1 MTAPVRRGFFHRR
14 ACIVCSTLYIH
25 AHFDACHQGP
35 TPPRHRAPHRRSR
48 AAQPARA
55 PAGACRPGLRTT
67 QATLSRDLAE
77 LGVLKGAGGYRLQ
90 DGTPEPSGDALDALA
105 RRLLA
110 GIERAG
116 NLVVL
121 HTPPGQ
127 ASALAVQLDR
137 TSMRGVVGTIAG
149 DDCVFVATRT
159 PTNAKEL
166 VRRLTVAGSSARR
179 KATA

>member
-1 MTAPVRRGFFHRR
+1 
-14 ACIVCSTLYIH
+14 
-25 AHFDACHQGP
+25 
-35 TPPRHRAPHRRSR
+35 
-48 AAQPARA
+48 
-55 PAGACRPGLRTT
+55 
-67 QATLSRDLAE
+67 
-77 LGVLKGAGGYRLQ
+77 RLQ

-110 GIERAG
+110 GVEQAG

-127 ASALAVQLDR
+127 ASALALQLDR
-137 TSMRGVVGTIAG
+137 SSMRGVVGTIAG

-159 PTNAKEL
+159 ASNAKEL
-166 VRRLTVAGSSARR
+166 VRRLTVAASPARR

>member
-1 MTAPVRRGFFHRR
+1 M
-14 ACIVCSTLYIH
+14 
-25 AHFDACHQGP
+25 P
-35 TPPRHRAPHRRSR
+35 TTKVQRHRAIARLIASAELHSQHELQREL
-48 AAQPARA
+48 AAQ
-55 PAGACRPGLRTT
+55 GIRTT

-77 LGVLKGAGGYRLQ
+77 LGVLKGSGGYCMQ
-90 DGTPEPSGDALDALA
+90 DATPEPSGDALDALA

-110 GIERAG
+110 GAEQAG

-137 TSMRGVVGTIAG
+137 SSMRGVVGTIAG

-159 PTNAKEL
+159 PSNAKEL
-166 VRRLTVAGSSARR
+166 VRRLTVGASPTRR

>member
-1 MTAPVRRGFFHRR
+1 MVATKV
-14 ACIVCSTLYIH
+14 
-25 AHFDACHQGP
+25 Q
-35 TPPRHRAPHRRSR
+35 RHRAIARLIAGAELHSQHELQREL
-48 AAQPARA
+48 AAQ
-55 PAGACRPGLRTT
+55 GIRTT

-77 LGVLKGAGGYRLQ
+77 MGVLKGAGGYQLQ

-110 GIERAG
+110 GVEQAG

-127 ASALAVQLDR
+127 ASALALQLDR
-137 TSMRGVVGTIAG
+137 SSMRGIVGTIAG

-159 PTNAKEL
+159 PSNAKEL
-166 VRRLTVAGSSARR
+166 VRRLSIAASPVRR

>member
-1 MTAPVRRGFFHRR
+1 MAASKV
-14 ACIVCSTLYIH
+14 
-25 AHFDACHQGP
+25 Q
-35 TPPRHRAPHRRSR
+35 RHRAIARLIAGAELHSQHELQREL
-48 AAQPARA
+48 AAQ
-55 PAGACRPGLRTT
+55 GIRTT

-77 LGVLKGAGGYRLQ
+77 LGVLKGASGYRLQ
-90 DGTPEPSGDALDALA
+90 DAAPEPAGDALDALV

-110 GIERAG
+110 GVEQAG

-137 TSMRGVVGTIAG
+137 SSMRGVVGTIAG

-159 PTNAKEL
+159 PTSAKEL
-166 VRRLTVAGSSARR
+166 VRRLTVAASPARR

>member
-1 MTAPVRRGFFHRR
+1 MAATKV
-14 ACIVCSTLYIH
+14 
-25 AHFDACHQGP
+25 Q
-35 TPPRHRAPHRRSR
+35 RHRAIARLIAGAELHSQHELQREL
-48 AAQPARA
+48 AAQ
-55 PAGACRPGLRTT
+55 GIRTT

-110 GIERAG
+110 GVEQAG

-137 TSMRGVVGTIAG
+137 SSMRGVVGTIAG
-149 DDCVFVATRT
+149 DDTI
-159 PTNAKEL
+159 L
-166 VRRLTVAGSSARR
+166 VIAREPMTGAQLANMFENIR
-179 KATA
+179 

>member
-1 MTAPVRRGFFHRR
+1 MAATKV
-14 ACIVCSTLYIH
+14 
-25 AHFDACHQGP
+25 Q
-35 TPPRHRAPHRRSR
+35 RHRAIARLIAGAELHSQHELQREL
-48 AAQPARA
+48 AAQ
-55 PAGACRPGLRTT
+55 GIRTT

-90 DGTPEPSGDALDALA
+90 DGAPEPSGDALDALA

-110 GIERAG
+110 GVEQAG

-137 TSMRGVVGTIAG
+137 SSMRGVVGTIAG

-159 PTNAKEL
+159 PSNAKEL
-166 VRRLTVAGSSARR
+166 VRRLTVAASPARR